1 MRITTGQL
9 REIIKESLLLEAEDF
24 SSKLKKIRML
34 LDKDDFEAA
43 AKMYADMNENP
54 SYIGGE
60 IEALIFDYDETAGFF
75 ADADAE
81 DAEEFEDLVYGYVNE
96 KERGDHQNLP
106 NKLEREVIGQALT
119 QSFVLPADFKE
130 IEFQV
135 RMRGG
140 KPYNINIE
148 DDNTLSNI
156 GPTDL
161 RQAGV
166 KIEDVIKVLR
176 DYGARERKKQKP
188 IRRTPPMYD

>member
-1 MRITTGQL
+1 MKITKKQL
-9 REIIKESLLLEAEDF
+9 TEIVKESLLLEADDF
-24 SSKLKKIRML
+24 STKLRKIRAL

-43 AKMYADMNENP
+43 AKMYADMNEDP

-96 KERGDHQNLP
+96 KERSDHQNLP

-119 QSFVLPADFKE
+119 QSFVLPNDFKE

-188 IRRTPPMYD
+188 VRRTPPLYD